1 MRNKPFREYG
11 YGLQAPEQCCLA
23 WESTIVL
30 VQRDLEFR
38 RLGLV
43 YSPAAFS
50 GGMSV

>member
-1 MRNKPFREYG
+1 MWSGDRGETWSADR
-11 YGLQAPEQCCLA
+11 
-23 WESTIVL
+23 TVL

-43 YSPAAFS
+43 YSLAAFS